1 MKRFFLGGWLVIF
14 LSIVTAGSFFM
25 AAHAAAAQYTLYY
38 SDSDKETLKKIFEDG
53 EKQQEIGEKM
63 VVAAKGGLFGDGYNL
78 VFSPAV
84 NNQLNNDPGGDDDSD
99 EYFAVAP
106 VYCKGDTISLE
117 EPTDKPYFAIDY
129 VLGYRF
135 DKWKDVETA
144 TGTPKT
150 YKTYAGI
157 TKVTKVADGGI
168 ANEVV
173 HIKKSSTG
181 TKDLGDDDANGTAE
195 ITSVGQGE
203 RGQGKKI
210 SELGISSTCLGAL
223 TRGDLGQKTQSYWGL
238 TEDQRTEIDTIVNE
252 SPTAD
257 VSGSSGSTGDSADTC
272 RGGALGWVLCPIIE
286 GFTAGIKGAAAIIE
300 SMLTFRVLAD
310 TNGDNKIKP
319 IHEAFVGIA
328 NVVLILAF
336 LYVIYAQTTSAGMS
350 NYSIKKA
357 LPRIVLG
364 AIFINLSYYICALL
378 IDFSNIAGNS
388 IIGFMVGS
396 GGGSN
401 TIASQIN
408 ASVGNGGVD
417 FFSTA
422 GDVAAGTAVGGGL
435 LAGGVAA
442 FAIGASALLWLV
454 VPLLLGVLVSMFTV
468 LILLIARQV
477 IILALVLVS
486 PIAFAAWLLPNT
498 EQYFKKWWQLFSQQL
513 ILFPMLMGVFGAAI
527 LAASLIG

>member
-1 MKRFFLGGWLVIF
+1 MKRFFLGGWLLIF

-25 AAHAAAAQYTLYY
+25 AVHAAAAQYTLYY
-38 SDSDKETLKKIFEDG
+38 SDSDKEALKKIFEDG
-53 EKQQEIGEKM
+53 EKQDEIGEKM
-63 VVAAKGGLFGDGYNL
+63 VISAKGGLFGDGYNL

-84 NNQLNNDPGGDDDSD
+84 NNQLNQARSGQDDDSD

-106 VYCKGDTISLE
+106 VYCKGDSVSLE
-117 EPTDKPYFAIDY
+117 QPTEKPYYAIDY
-129 VLGYRF
+129 VLGYKF

-150 YKTYAGI
+150 YKTHAGI
-157 TKVTKVADGGI
+157 TKVTKVNDSGTT
-168 ANEVV
+168 NELL

-181 TKDLGDDDANGTAE
+181 LNDLGDDDANGV
-195 ITSVGQGE
+195 SGDGGE
-203 RGQGKKI
+203 GEGKRI
-210 SELGISSTCLGAL
+210 SELGLSSACTGAL
-223 TRGDLGQKTQSYWGL
+223 TRGNLGNKTQSYWGL
-238 TEDQRTEIDTIVNE
+238 PEDQRSEWDTIINE

-257 VSGSSGSTGDSADTC
+257 VSGSTGSSGESADTC

-310 TNGDNKIKP
+310 ANGDNKIKP

-435 LAGGVAA
+435 LVGGVAA

-498 EQYFKKWWQLFSQQL
+498 EQYFKKWWQLFTQQL